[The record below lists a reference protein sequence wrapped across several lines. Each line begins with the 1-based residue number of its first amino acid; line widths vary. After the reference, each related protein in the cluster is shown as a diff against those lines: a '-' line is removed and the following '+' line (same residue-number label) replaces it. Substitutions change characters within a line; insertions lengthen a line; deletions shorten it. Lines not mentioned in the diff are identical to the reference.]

1 MTYRSNIS
9 CESITF
15 LVDVKLP
22 YLTLSDNVCSLSNGR
37 IALVIMAGEQ
47 GTQIRDNIPTNT
59 LISENQNRHHL
70 AVTLYENTIYRLRIQ
85 LDCYQIS
92 GGNSLETNCNLA
104 QDVDVSIDFNND
116 GRFDETEGRVPQRWP
131 LRSSM
136 PLGIYDFE
144 IDIPVIDRMKTINGP
159 HRMRIVVIPSE
170 DYRRK
175 CGNTDYRETREY
187 TINVIPRATPRGNT
201 FFRISR
207 EIIFICGL
215 LRVGVSI
222 SA

>member
-1 MTYRSNIS
+1 MNIS
-9 CESITF
+9 CDLATF

-22 YLTLSDNVCSLSNGR
+22 YLTLADNVCSLSNGR

-47 GTQIRDNIPTNT
+47 GTQIRDNILTNT
-59 LISENQNRHHL
+59 LLSENQNRHHL

-92 GGNSLETNCNLA
+92 GGNSRETNCNLA

-131 LRSSM
+131 LRSAM

-144 IDIPVIDRMKTINGP
+144 IDIPVIDRMKTIHGP
-159 HRMRIVVIPSE
+159 HRMRIVVVPSE
-170 DYRRK
+170 EYRRK

-187 TINVIPRATPRGNT
+187 TINVISRTTPRGSTLFLNT
-201 FFRISR
+201 R
-207 EIIFICGL
+207 EISFIFGL
-215 LRVGVSI
+215 LRIGVPI
-222 SA
+222 ST